1 MRVFLVIIAA
11 MFMAGGTGYYL
22 LVELR
27 PPQQPVETVA
37 VVAEVP
43 STDVFAPA
51 KRVGAGTLLKPE
63 DLVRMPMQESAIT
76 SEMVAADEVGTELL
90 VGSVARQTLAEGV
103 PIARS
108 ATVRP
113 GDRGFLAAVLPKGK
127 RAISIPITEV
137 AGISGLVM
145 PGDRVDI
152 ILTYSVQGDII
163 DAGRDIRASE
173 TVLTNLRILA
183 LDQRMGSGTTVAG
196 EVNAA
201 AGTQI
206 PIARTAT
213 LEVTPEEAEIMTLA
227 TSLGELSLVLN
238 SVSDGGPELEY
249 RDTGDASPLHLAA
262 ASMSRA
268 PLETLGRSMTLD
280 SDVTSLLQRDVTVPA
295 GETPGQMVDPLPDR
309 TMRVQIVRGTSRT
322 HLQLRPEAAA
332 QLAAAAYPAQPAT
345 PLE

>member
-11 MFMAGGTGYYL
+11 MFMAAGTGYYL

-37 VVAEVP
+37 VVADIP
-43 STDVFAPA
+43 SNDVYAPKA
-51 KRVGAGTLLKPE
+51 SVGAGTILKPE
-63 DLVRMPMQESAIT
+63 DLVRMPMQESVIT
-76 SEMVAADEVGTELL
+76 DEMVAADDAGTELL

-152 ILTYSVQGDII
+152 ILTYSVQGDVI

-173 TVLTNLRILA
+173 TVLTNLRVLA
-183 LDQRMGSGTTVAG
+183 LDQRMGSGTTVAA
-196 EVNAA
+196 EVNEA

-213 LEVTPEEAEIMTLA
+213 LEVTPEEAEVMTLA

-238 SVSDGGPELEY
+238 SVSDGGPEVEY
-249 RDTGDASPLHLAA
+249 QDTGEDSPLHLAA
-262 ASMSRA
+262 ASMPGA
-268 PLETLGRSMTLD
+268 AIDALGRSMTLD
-280 SDVTSLLQRDVTVPA
+280 SDVTSLLQRDVTVRA
-295 GETPGQMVDPLPDR
+295 GATPGKLVDPLPER
-309 TMRVQIVRGTSRT
+309 NMRVQIVRGTART
-322 HLQLRPEAAA
+322 DLQIRPEAA
-332 QLAAAAYPAQPAT
+332 QIAAVSDTVEAAT
-345 PLE
+345 PVE